1 MDFKH
6 IISDIEKTDPEVY
19 ERLSG
24 RREMLSSFGSK
35 VAMAALPF
43 ALASMFKKAYGQT
56 GTNVVVDALNLAL
69 EFEFMQHTYYR
80 QGTNTGGLIPAND
93 LPGFKIIENQEKAH
107 VAFLE
112 KLITEL
118 GGVSFKPKYYAS
130 STTVHPY
137 VPAAYDFTMGSKY
150 IPFSDYET
158 FLTIAQVLED
168 TYIHAIQGQVE
179 TLQTNNAVLSQAFA
193 LAAVEGRHAA
203 YVRLR
208 RRLAVNAAETPTP
221 WIQNNIPPVPSVA
234 FQKYYLG
241 EDNTIQKGVDIQAL
255 GNIYYPNGAMPQVAA
270 TSAFDEPYTKDTVM
284 TLIAPFKKI

>member
-6 IISDIEKTDPEVY
+6 IISEIEKTDPEVY

-35 VAMAALPF
+35 VALAALPI
-43 ALASMFKKAYGQT
+43 ALASMFKKAYGQST
-56 GTNVVVDALNLAL
+56 SAVIDALNLAL

-80 QGTNTGGLIPAND
+80 QGTNTGGLIPPND

-112 KLITEL
+112 KVITEL
-118 GGVSFKPKYYAS
+118 GGTLFRPKYYTS

-137 VPAAYDFTMGSKY
+137 VPAAYDFTAGGSL
-150 IPFSDYET
+150 PAFSDYAM
-158 FLTIAQVLED
+158 FLSIAQALED
-168 TYIHAIQGQVE
+168 TYIRAIHGQVE
-179 TLQTNNAVLSQAFA
+179 TLQANNAVLSQVFA

-208 RRLAVNAAETPTP
+208 RRLAVNASETPTP
-221 WIQNNIPPVPSVA
+221 WIQNNIPPTPSLT

-241 EDNTIQKGVDIQAL
+241 EDNTTQKSVDIMGL
-255 GNIYYPNGAMPQVAA
+255 NNVYYANGAMPQVAA
-270 TSAFDEPYTKDTVM
+270 TAAFDEPSTRETVM
-284 TLIAPFKKI
+284 NLIAPFKKI